1 MIYHEHQ
8 ISMRVSMSMVTMND
22 SCVGSLALSLIT
34 ILSLGRQR
42 SVGSTCHL
50 VTSVSTQHLHE
61 ASR

>member
-1 MIYHEHQ
+1 
-8 ISMRVSMSMVTMND
+8 MSMVTMND

-50 VTSVSTQHLHE
+50 VTIVSTQHLHE

>member
-1 MIYHEHQ
+1 
-8 ISMRVSMSMVTMND
+8 MVTMND

-34 ILSLGRQR
+34 ILSLGRQGR
-42 SVGSTCHL
+42 VGSTCHL